1 VILRKL
7 QFYRE
12 GGSDKHLRDIRF
24 IVAATPIDRA
34 FVEAQIAQHGLEGQW
49 RECE

>member
-34 FVEAQIAQHGLEGQW
+34 FVEAEVAKRGLGDQW